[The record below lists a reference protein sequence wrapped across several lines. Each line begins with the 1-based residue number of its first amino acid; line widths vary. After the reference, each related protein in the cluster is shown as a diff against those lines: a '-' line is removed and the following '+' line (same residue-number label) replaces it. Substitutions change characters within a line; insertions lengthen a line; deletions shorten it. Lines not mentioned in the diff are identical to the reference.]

1 MNVQLA
7 QLIPPAII
15 VILTFGL
22 VYSIRYTLRFAWQK
36 RGITPERIDQ
46 RVRWVQLGLYTWLLL
61 LAALSVRG
69 WIGGD
74 TDLPLRLLWI
84 MVPPLAVVLWLLI
97 DPRFVP
103 TLKAIPESWIIYA
116 QTFRFLLDLFLYL
129 GYQSG
134 FVPMQMTFLWLNFDF
149 TVGLTA
155 PLAGYVFFSKRR
167 YHRFEGILWNA
178 FGIALLLHNFM
189 IAFISYPGPQQ
200 VFLRWPDS
208 SFLADFPYS
217 WIVGFLIP
225 LALGLHALSLKQLLN
240 APRGQ
245 RRTFNLHRSRQ
256 PGD

>member
-178 FGIALLLHNFM
+178 FGTALLLHNFM